1 MPPKPAARGSGF
13 TYKETYQLYNEQ
25 LHYGRATYTTAQLDA
40 WQADWNSYFAQ
51 HGMEIPAY
59 AHRPAA
65 KREAPPPELPPPPP
79 PPGTLADE
87 LAA

>member
-1 MPPKPAARGSGF
+1 MPAGASVTRASGF
-13 TYKETYQLYNEQ
+13 TYKETYTLYNEQ
-25 LHYGRATYTTAQLDA
+25 LHYARATYTSAQLDA
-40 WQADWNSYFAQ
+40 WQADWNAYFAK

-65 KREAPPPELPPPPP
+65 KREGAVAVAPPLPD
-79 PPGTLADE
+79 A